1 MVNFLSVSTSNFS
14 QLFPKTK
21 KYNKK
26 KTFIK
31 RFFSLNLLSIN
42 SISPADYAAIE
53 TAATAT

>member
-1 MVNFLSVSTSNFS
+1 MSVSTSNFS
-14 QLFPKTK
+14 QLFQKTK
-21 KYNKK
+21 KCNKKK

-31 RFFSLNLLSIN
+31 RFFSLNFLSIN